1 MWSYSISVGK
11 RMRIILGITGGIA
24 AYKSILLL
32 RLLKQAGHEVQ
43 VVLTSGA
50 TQFIAPLTL
59 QALSSRPVRD
69 DLFDPAQ
76 ENAMGHIEL
85 ARWAE
90 GIVVSPATADFMARL
105 RAGMAND
112 LLTTLCLATEAPLA
126 LAPAMNRIMWS
137 NPATQENMAVLQTRG
152 IHILPPESG
161 EQACGEVGE
170 GRMMAPEAIFSAL
183 LGENGL
189 FLSAQKKQFSQKKG
203 VPSWWQS
210 KKVILT
216 AGPTVEP
223 LDPVRYLANRSSG
236 RMGFALAEALA
247 KAGAE
252 VTLVSGPVTLTTPE
266 GVQRVEVET
275 AQEMLAAVE
284 QALPAD
290 VFIGAAAVAD
300 WRAANPAEQKLKKQ
314 AGQERLVLELVRNP
328 DILAT
333 VVRHTQRPDLVIGF
347 AAETEQL
354 KAHAHKKLV
363 EKGADIIAANEVGRD
378 KGFGARDNA
387 LWLLHRDGREV
398 CLPPQDKH
406 TLADRMIQQIAQ
418 WSQDETDR

>member
-11 RMRIILGITGGIA
+11 RMRIILGVTGGIA

-50 TQFIAPLTL
+50 KQFVSPLTL

-69 DLFDPAQ
+69 ELFDLAQ

-90 GIVVSPATADFMARL
+90 EIVVAPATADFMARL

-112 LLTTLCLATEAPLA
+112 LLTTLCLATEAPIA

-137 NPATQENMAVLQTRG
+137 NPATQENVAVLQARG

-183 LGENGL
+183 LGESGL
-189 FLSAQKKQFSQKKG
+189 FLSAQKKQFSQKG
-203 VPSWWQS
+203 GDPSWWQN

-216 AGPTVEP
+216 AGPTVET

-236 RMGFALAEALA
+236 TMGYALAEALA
-247 KAGAE
+247 EAGAE
-252 VTLVSGPVTLTTPE
+252 VTLVSGPVTLKVPM

-300 WRAANPAEQKLKKQ
+300 WRAAYPAKQKLKKQ

-333 VVRHTQRPDLVIGF
+333 VARHTQRPALVIGF
-347 AAETEQL
+347 AAETERL
-354 KAHAHKKLV
+354 KAYARKKLA
-363 EKGADIIAANEVGRD
+363 EKGADIIAANEVGRN
-378 KGFGARDNA
+378 KGFGARKNA

-398 CLPPQDKH
+398 CLPLQDKR

-418 WSQDETDR
+418 WSCDET